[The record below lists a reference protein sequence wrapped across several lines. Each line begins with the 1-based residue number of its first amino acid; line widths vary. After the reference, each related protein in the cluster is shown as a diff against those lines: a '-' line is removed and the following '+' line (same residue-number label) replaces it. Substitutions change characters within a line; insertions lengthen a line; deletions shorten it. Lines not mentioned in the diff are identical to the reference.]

1 MPLCLPAM
9 PASEPSPK
17 AADLLVWYDRHR
29 RVLPWRAL
37 PGERPDPYRVWLSEV
52 MLQQTTIA
60 AVKPYFA
67 TFLTRFPNIEAL
79 AAAPEEAV
87 MSAWAGLGYY
97 SRARNLHA
105 CAKAVATAGRFPDTL
120 DGLRKLPG
128 VGAYTAGAVAAI
140 AFDRPEAAVDGN
152 VERVMTRLFA
162 IEACL
167 PGARPEI
174 RRVTQALVPTE
185 RPGDFAQAVMDLGAT
200 ICTPKRPAC
209 ALCPWMTPC
218 RARGAG
224 NPETFPRKVK
234 AVKGALRR
242 GAAFVVVRSGDE
254 AVLLRT
260 RPPEGLLG
268 SMAEPPMSPWAP
280 DYDPAGALLDAPL
293 DARWKRLPGLVRHG
307 FTHFPLELT
316 VFLARVALATQAP
329 AGMRFTPRRDLDE
342 EPLPGVMKKVLAHA
356 FDPKPE
362 PEAKPRGRPKRDPPP
377 MPMLAVWEAPET
389 VADPPRFRPVPKPP
403 PRAVAPVP
411 AETDEMFEADAEV
424 VPPVRKPVRRAA
436 RKR

>member
-1 MPLCLPAM
+1 M

-67 TFLTRFPNIEAL
+67 TFLARFPDIEAL

-105 CAKAVATAGRFPDTL
+105 CAKAVAAAGRFPDTL

-152 VERVMTRLFA
+152 VERVMTRLFS
-162 IEACL
+162 IEAPL

-209 ALCPWMTPC
+209 ALCPWMAPC
-218 RARGAG
+218 RARAAG
-224 NPETFPRKVK
+224 NPETYPRKVK
-234 AVKGALRR
+234 AVKGTLRR

-316 VFLARVALATQAP
+316 VFLARVALSTQAP

-362 PEAKPRGRPKRDPPP
+362 PELKPRGRPKRDPPP

-389 VADPPRFRPVPKPP
+389 VADPPRFRPVPKPA

-411 AETDEMFEADAEV
+411 AESDEMFEVDAEV
-424 VPPVRKPVRRAA
+424 VPPVRKPARRAP